1 MTSIFAPPHPRR
13 RALAL
18 ACALGIGL
26 AACSQPQ
33 EDETAAEGAAEMA
46 EGAEAAADAA
56 GEARSESAV
65 AAPGANPN
73 VAPGVAFAYQLAF
86 RLPDAAVA
94 DAQERHVA
102 ACGALGPRQCRV
114 TGMNYDQDQDGIIQA
129 SLQLMVDPAQA
140 RSFARDAADVVE
152 RLDGTLETSSVN
164 GDDVGTGI
172 TQSQQHSARLGGDVE
187 RLRERLRQPGLT
199 ANERRDL
206 QAQISEIEGEL
217 SGEEQVRSAGEARL
231 ASTPINF
238 SYSGERGVGGLN
250 RERPF
255 ASAWEA
261 SSESFANASAFVLM
275 LLGLLLPWTLLFGGG
290 FVLLRWLK
298 RRNARVITP
307 TPTE

>member
-1 MTSIFAPPHPRR
+1 MTLKIAPPHPRR

-26 AACSQPQ
+26 AACGQPQ
-33 EDETAAEGAAEMA
+33 EDSIAGS
-46 EGAEAAADAA
+46 EGAEAAAEGAADAA
-56 GEARSESAV
+56 SESAV
-65 AAPGANPN
+65 AAPGADPN
-73 VAPGVAFAYQLAF
+73 VAPGVAFAYRLAF

-102 ACGALGPRQCRV
+102 ACGALGQRRCRV
-114 TGMNYDQDQDGIIQA
+114 TGMNYDQSDDGVIRA
-129 SLQLMVDPAQA
+129 SLQLLVDPALA
-140 RSFARDAADVVE
+140 RGFARDAAEVVE

-164 GDDVGTGI
+164 GEDVGTGI
-172 TQSQQHSARLGGDVE
+172 TNSQQQSARLGGDVE

-206 QAQISEIEGEL
+206 QAQISEIENEL
-217 SGEEQVRSAGEARL
+217 STMADNRAQGETRL
-231 ASTPINF
+231 AATPLNF
-238 SYSGERGVGGLN
+238 DYSGERGLGGLN

-261 SSESFANASAFVLM
+261 SSESFASASAFVLM
-275 LLGLLLPWTLLFGGG
+275 LAGLLLPWALLFGVGY
-290 FVLLRWLK
+290 FVLRWLK
-298 RRNARVITP
+298 RRNAVVNAP

>member
-1 MTSIFAPPHPRR
+1 MSTIFAPPHPRR

-26 AACSQPQ
+26 AACSQPA
-33 EDETAAEGAAEMA
+33 EDGGDNAA

-56 GEARSESAV
+56 SESAV
-65 AAPGANPN
+65 AAPGADPN

-102 ACGALGPRQCRV
+102 ACGALGRQRCRV
-114 TGMNYDQDQDGIIQA
+114 TGMNYDQNDDGVIRA
-129 SLQLMVDPAQA
+129 SLQLLVDPALA
-140 RSFARDAADVVE
+140 RGYARDAAEIVE
-152 RLDGTLETSSVN
+152 RLEGSLETSSVS

-172 TQSQQHSARLGGDVE
+172 TRSQQTSARLGGDVE

-206 QAQISEIEGEL
+206 QAQISQIESEL
-217 SGEEQVRSAGEARL
+217 SGEEQTRAAGEERL
-231 ASTPINF
+231 ASTPIAI
-238 SYSGERGVGGLN
+238 SYGGERGVGGLN

-261 SSESFANASAFVLM
+261 SSDSFASAAAFVLM
-275 LLGLLLPWTLLFGGG
+275 LAGLLLPWALLFGAG
-290 FVLLRWLK
+290 FFALRWLK
-298 RRNARVITP
+298 RRNATLAAP
-307 TPTE
+307 PSE